1 MYFKILQIFV
11 FNKKRKEYREM
22 KKVWIKGLS
31 ISIVLVLVVALSGC
45 CLFKGKGPTETV
57 TAPPAVVEQEPSPEV
72 IAAELAAL
80 LKEAQAEGALM
91 PIYFDYDKS
100 NLKADGKKN
109 LDKTAAW
116 LAKKTTVNIR
126 IEGNCDERGTNEYNM
141 ALGERRANTA
151 KEYLVKLG
159 VSAARLETVSLG
171 EEKALDP
178 GHTEAAWAKNRRDD
192 FMPTSK

>member
-1 MYFKILQIFV
+1 MTKNWV
-11 FNKKRKEYREM
+11 
-22 KKVWIKGLS
+22 KGLS
-31 ISIVLVLVVALSGC
+31 ILILLVLVVALSGC
-45 CLFKGKGPTETV
+45 CLFKGKGQTETV

-100 NLKADGKKN
+100 NLKSEAKKD

-141 ALGERRANTA
+141 ALGDRRANTA

-159 VSAARLETVSLG
+159 VSADRLETVSLG
-171 EEKALDP
+171 EEKPFDP
-178 GHTEAAWAKNRRDD
+178 GHSEASWAKNRRDD

>member
-1 MYFKILQIFV
+1 M
-11 FNKKRKEYREM
+11 RKN
-22 KKVWIKGLS
+22 WPKGL
-31 ISIVLVLVVALSGC
+31 IIPIVLVLVVALSGC
-45 CLFKGKGPTETV
+45 SCFKSKPAAETV
-57 TAPPAVVEQEPSPEV
+57 TAPPAVVEQAPSPEV
-72 IAAELAAL
+72 MAAELAAL

-100 NLKADGKKN
+100 NLKAEGKKN

-116 LAKKTTVNIR
+116 LAKKPTVNIR

-159 VSAARLETVSLG
+159 VSAARLEIVSLG
-171 EEKALDP
+171 EEKPLDP
-178 GHTEAAWAKNRRDD
+178 GHSEAAWAKNRRDD

>member
-1 MYFKILQIFV
+1 
-11 FNKKRKEYREM
+11 M
-22 KKVWIKGLS
+22 KKSKP
-31 ISIVLVLVVALSGC
+31 A
-45 CLFKGKGPTETV
+45 TETV
-57 TAPPAVVEQEPSPEV
+57 AETVAAAPAVVETEPSPDV
-72 IAAELAAL
+72 MTSELAAL

-100 NLKADGKKN
+100 NLKSEAKTN

-141 ALGERRANTA
+141 ALGDRRANTA

-159 VSAARLETVSLG
+159 VSADRLETVSLG
-171 EEKALDP
+171 EEKPLDA
-178 GHTEAAWAKNRRDD
+178 GHSEAAWAKNRRDD

>member
-1 MYFKILQIFV
+1 MTK
-11 FNKKRKEYREM
+11 N
-22 KKVWIKGLS
+22 WIKGLS
-31 ISIVLVLVVALSGC
+31 IPIVLVLVVALSGC
-45 CLFKGKGPTETV
+45 ACMKKGKGQTETV

-100 NLKADGKKN
+100 NLKAEGKNN
-109 LDKTAAW
+109 LDKTADW
-116 LAKKTTVNIR
+116 LAKKPTVNIR
-126 IEGNCDERGTNEYNM
+126 TEGNCDERGTNEYNM

-171 EEKALDP
+171 EEKPLDP
-178 GHTEAAWAKNRRDD
+178 GHSEAAWAKNRRDD

>member
-1 MYFKILQIFV
+1 MT
-11 FNKKRKEYREM
+11 
-22 KKVWIKGLS
+22 KKVIKGLS
-31 ISIVLVLVVALSGC
+31 IPILLVLVVALSGC
-45 CLFKGKGPTETV
+45 ASKGKGASTETV
-57 TAPPAVVEQEPSPEV
+57 AAPPAVVEQEPSPEV

-100 NLKADGKKN
+100 NLKSEAKKD

-116 LAKKTTVNIR
+116 LAKKLSINIR

-141 ALGERRANTA
+141 ALGDRRANTA

-159 VSAARLETVSLG
+159 VSGARLETISLG
-171 EEKALDP
+171 EEKP
-178 GHTEAAWAKNRRDD
+178 
-192 FMPTSK
+192 